1 MTGGGLTASI
11 GKSSVLLLDLKPLY
25 QMFKATADDR

>member
-1 MTGGGLTASI
+1 MRGDLTASI
-11 GKSSVLLLDLKPLY
+11 RKRSVLLLDLKPLH